1 MDAGSDRGVTGGVRK
16 PPHLRLFWQVT
27 ARRRVFMTAAVGV
40 VAGVV
45 AALFS
50 PWQVSTLIGWDV
62 AAVLNVSWVATTA
75 GRFDANETRR
85 FATREDDSRFSAQFL
100 LLGAGVASLVGVGF
114 DLVKASQ
121 TQGAGKGFLVGMGVF
136 TVVASSAVVHTTY
149 ALRYAHEYY
158 GVEDVGGIDFKS
170 GRGYEPDYRDFAYV
184 AFTVGMTWQVSD
196 TDIQTRRIRRTI
208 LAHALFAYLFGA
220 VILAASINV
229 VASLLQ

>member
-16 PPHLRLFWQVT
+16 SPHLRLFWQVT
-27 ARRRVFMTAAVGV
+27 ARRRVLMTAAVGV

-45 AALFS
+45 AALFT

-114 DLVKASQ
+114 DLIKASQ

-170 GRGYEPDYRDFAYV
+170 DRGYEPDYRDFAYV

-196 TDIQTRRIRRTI
+196 TDIQTRRIRRTV

>member
-45 AALFS
+45 AALFT

-121 TQGAGKGFLVGMGVF
+121 TQGAGKGFLVGMGGLQG
-136 TVVASSAVVHTTY
+136 
-149 ALRYAHEYY
+149 ALLRNALPLLGMDVDEGQHGSLARSV
-158 GVEDVGGIDFKS
+158 GVVGG
-170 GRGYEPDYRDFAYV
+170 
-184 AFTVGMTWQVSD
+184 
-196 TDIQTRRIRRTI
+196 
-208 LAHALFAYLFGA
+208 L
-220 VILAASINV
+220 
-229 VASLLQ
+229 

>member
-1 MDAGSDRGVTGGVRK
+1 MTGRVRK
-16 PPHLRLFWQVT
+16 PPHLTLFLAVT
-27 ARRRVFMTAAVGV
+27 ARRRVLMTAAVGI

-45 AALFS
+45 AAFFT

-62 AAVLNVSWVATTA
+62 AAVLNVAWVVTTA
-75 GRFDANETRR
+75 GRFDANETRE

-114 DLVKASQ
+114 DLYKASQ
-121 TQGAGKGFLVGMGVF
+121 TQGAGKAFLVGLGVF
-136 TVVASSAVVHTTY
+136 TVVASAAVVHGTY

-170 GRGYEPDYRDFAYV
+170 GPDYEPDYRDFAYV

-196 TDIQTRRIRRTI
+196 TDIQTRRIRRTV